1 MFNLIDSTLTLT
13 ARFWIMNFDLPPRY
27 MKGFQ
32 KLGFELVMAGVKVIM
47 EIHLLSH
54 GIYR

>member
-1 MFNLIDSTLTLT
+1 MFNLIESTLTLT
-13 ARFWIMNFDLPPRY
+13 VRFWIMNFDLPPY

-32 KLGFELVMAGVKVIM
+32 KLSFELVMVGVKVIM

>member
-1 MFNLIDSTLTLT
+1 MFNLIESTLTLT

-27 MKGFQ
+27 MKVFQ

-47 EIHLLSH
+47 EIHWLYH
-54 GIYR
+54 GTCR